1 MRYIGGV
8 AGATVLSALMR
19 DASSPASHQR
29 PVLVYAGALV
39 VAAGLSL
46 LLPGRIAR
54 DTEASSSASMGSPPR
69 TRRTQSDP
77 K

>member
-29 PVLVYAGALV
+29 PVFVYAGALV
-39 VAAGLSL
+39 VAVPCSRYFSPDESFATARRNRPPAG
-46 LLPGRIAR
+46 
-54 DTEASSSASMGSPPR
+54 
-69 TRRTQSDP
+69 
-77 K
+77 